1 MADFVAERMNAMKKA
16 TTSKTAR
23 LQIANF
29 MGCTGNEMMS
39 LDEAKVKLNGVNGAG
54 GIFALTDQATD
65 GANYTLLSNILASL
79 S

>member
-1 MADFVAERMNAMKKA
+1 MKAMKKA
-16 TTSKTAR
+16 TTNRKDKS
-23 LQIANF
+23 QIANF
-29 MGCTGNEMMS
+29 TGCAGNEMMS